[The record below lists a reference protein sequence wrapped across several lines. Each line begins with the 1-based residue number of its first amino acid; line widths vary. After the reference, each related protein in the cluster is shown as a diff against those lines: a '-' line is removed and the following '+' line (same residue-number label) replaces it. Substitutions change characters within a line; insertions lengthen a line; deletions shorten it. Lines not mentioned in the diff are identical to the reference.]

1 LDIFFGEEEQQ
12 QVPVRPFTIKV
23 LEEIGFGRK
32 LLRDIPKPS
41 SKNGGLLLVR
51 IG

>member
-1 LDIFFGEEEQQ
+1 VG
-12 QVPVRPFTIKV
+12 QVKWQKETGLKV

-41 SKNGGLLLVR
+41 SKTLFRKRGFT
-51 IG
+51 IYA